1 MSRSSSAGPA
11 GTRHITVPPVLA
23 LRAGAPIPPWELG
36 QLARRLSA
44 LSPRVLVQGASTLLL
59 DLSWQRGR
67 EREAARRALGTLTA
81 ALPARAG
88 VGRGVVPAV
97 LATHLARGGHAFFL
111 PEEEEKRMGAIAHLP
126 VSLLPLPAWARRRLE
141 LLGLT
146 SLGRLQPLPPGLLWE
161 LLGRAGEL
169 AWLWARGLDPRPLPV
184 APQKPEEVGAEVELP
199 CPEPS
204 PEALSA
210 LLLALVREAFAQAE
224 GRACRGLELVAET
237 AVGAPYRLSCRFAEP
252 LASAEE
258 AARALARR
266 LVAQPPPGP
275 LLRARVVLL
284 GLVREWGRQEGL
296 LGGARDR
303 RGLAAACRELARRYG
318 SPQVFRPVEAR
329 PWEVLPERRWLLAPL
344 SP

>member
-1 MSRSSSAGPA
+1 MSPVPLAQQAGV
-11 GTRHITVPPVLA
+11 RHAMAPPVLA
-23 LRAGAPIPPWELG
+23 LRADAAVPPWELR
-36 QLARRLSA
+36 QLAQTLSA

-59 DLSWQRGR
+59 DLSWQRGC
-67 EREAARRALGTLTA
+67 EQEAARQVLDAVPA

-88 VGRGVVPAV
+88 VGRGIVPAV
-97 LATHLARGGHAFFL
+97 LATHLARVGRVFFL
-111 PEEEEKRMGAIAHLP
+111 PEDEDERMMAIAHLP

-141 LLGLT
+141 LLGLGT
-146 SLGRLQPLPPGLLWE
+146 LSGLQRAPRESLVQ
-161 LLGRAGEL
+161 LLGQAGEL
-169 AWLWARGLDPRPLPV
+169 AWLWARGLDPRPFPV
-184 APQKPEEVGAEVELP
+184 APQRPEEVGAEVEMP
-199 CPEPS
+199 RPELS

-210 LLLALVREAFAQAE
+210 LLVALVREAFAQAE
-224 GRACRGLELVAET
+224 GRACTGLELVAET

-252 LASAEE
+252 VASAEE
-258 AARALARR
+258 GARALSRR
-266 LVAQPPPGP
+266 LAVQPPPGP

-329 PWEVLPERRWLLAPL
+329 PWEALPERRWLLAPF

>member
-1 MSRSSSAGPA
+1 M
-11 GTRHITVPPVLA
+11 LA
-23 LRAGAPIPPWELG
+23 
-36 QLARRLSA
+36 A

-67 EREAARRALGTLTA
+67 EREAARQALDVLP
-81 ALPARAG
+81 ALLSARAG
-88 VGRGVVPAV
+88 VGRGMVPAL

-111 PEEEEKRMGAIAHLP
+111 PEDEEKRMGAIAHLP
-126 VSLLPLPAWARRRLE
+126 ISLLPLPAWAWRRLE

-146 SLGRLQPLPPGLLWE
+146 SLGRLQPLSPGLLWE
-161 LLGRAGEL
+161 LLGGMGEL
-169 AWLWARGLDPRPLPV
+169 AWLWARGLDPRPFPV
-184 APQKPEEVGAEVELP
+184 TPQKPEEVGAEMELP
-199 CPEPS
+199 CPDLS

-210 LLLALVREAFAQAE
+210 LLLALVREALAQAE
-224 GRACRGLELVAET
+224 GRACMGLELVAET
-237 AVGAPYRLSCRFAEP
+237 AAGAPYRLSCRFAEP
-252 LASAEE
+252 VASAEE
-258 AARALARR
+258 ATRALARR

-303 RGLAAACRELARRYG
+303 RGLEVACRELARRYG

-329 PWEVLPERRWLLAPL
+329 PWEALPERRWLLAPF